1 MLAAHDMTIL
11 QMQLMCD
18 REIQR
23 ADHISNLQINL
34 RKYFRFL
41 IIIY

>member
-11 QMQLMCD
+11 QKQLMCG

-23 ADHISNLQINL
+23 ADHIFNLQINL
-34 RKYFRFL
+34 QKYFIFL